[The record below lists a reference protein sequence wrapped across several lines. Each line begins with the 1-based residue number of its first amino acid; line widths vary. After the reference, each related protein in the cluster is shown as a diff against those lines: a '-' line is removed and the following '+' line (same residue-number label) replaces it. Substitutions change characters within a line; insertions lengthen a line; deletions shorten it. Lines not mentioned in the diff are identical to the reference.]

1 MPLPVQLAE
10 AVRHQPAL
18 STPVGVLELSTSQ
31 LFINMVQGPCTTE
44 TTLDLLEQWWTSRKS
59 QHPGVTTIMIDLD
72 NSPQVESRR
81 KLFLQGLIELSDRHR
96 IAIELV

>member
-1 MPLPVQLAE
+1 M
-10 AVRHQPAL
+10 
-18 STPVGVLELSTSQ
+18 GVLELSTSQ

-81 KLFLQGLIELSDRHR
+81 KLFLQGLIELSDRHS
-96 IAIELV
+96 IAIELVYYPLGHSR